1 MILTITGTLA
11 DTQQTEP
18 YAWRPVEFPLRY
30 YGDESFTIFQL
41 DDTFLPYDTNAP
53 YWQGTDALVMR
64 HLELPADNYRL
75 TGSAWRSGWELDARG
90 CRCAGCWRAR
100 CTGPGGCRY
109 TAQTDIPLYPATAVY
124 SNAIEAGTDTVTAQY
139 LALPLAVV
147 VAGALVGVLLILAL
161 VIVILFLLKRKRKEE
176 SEDAEC
182 DPIHQG

>member
-1 MILTITGTLA
+1 M
-11 DTQQTEP
+11 
-18 YAWRPVEFPLRY
+18 EFPLRY

-53 YWQGTDALVMR
+53 YWRGTDALVMR

-90 CRCAGCWRAR
+90 CRCARVLEGEMYGAR
-100 CTGPGGCRY
+100 WVSLHGPNRH
-109 TAQTDIPLYPATAVY
+109 PLYPATAVY

-147 VAGALVGVLLILAL
+147 VAGALVG
-161 VIVILFLLKRKRKEE
+161 
-176 SEDAEC
+176 C
-182 DPIHQG
+182 C